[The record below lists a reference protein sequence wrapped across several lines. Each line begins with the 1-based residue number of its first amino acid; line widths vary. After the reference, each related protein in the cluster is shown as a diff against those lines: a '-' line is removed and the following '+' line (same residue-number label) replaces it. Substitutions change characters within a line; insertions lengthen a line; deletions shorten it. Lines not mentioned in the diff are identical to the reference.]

1 MEITKEMIEKF
12 ISETDMELTLEEI
25 EAMMDAETEKPM
37 DEMDTEL
44 IDLCAAVLAKAY
56 NPEFKEYEL
65 PEMYR
70 PWEDKNTKPAKKKV
84 PLRRILLVAAVLA
97 LVLAVALPV
106 GAMLFES
113 EVSDSIIGF
122 YSDFFRINLN
132 KDEPTAAAEDDAV
145 NVSADTLESFMLPQ
159 ALLSDEYEKTIKT
172 DKTGHMT
179 TIWVFVDKE
188 EQGVSGLITITQY
201 NDSNHNMTNG
211 KADIP
216 YNSFRY
222 YKEFSTNNKPII
234 IFSDGD
240 KSYINYSNGATN
252 YEINL
257 TCDLDTMVSIAE
269 TINDKG

>member
-159 ALLSDEYEKTIKT
+159 ALLSDEYEKSVCK
-172 DKTGHMT
+172 KQEGFAS
-179 TIWVFVDKE
+179 VVL
-188 EQGVSGLITITQY
+188 VSVNNAERSISGTITITKY
-201 NDSNHNMTNG
+201 NDLNHNMTNC
-211 KADIP
+211 KVDVP
-216 YNSFRY
+216 YNTFRY
-222 YKEFSTNNKPII
+222 YKEISTDNKPII
-234 IFSDGD
+234 VFGYG
-240 KSYINYSNGATN
+240 KESYINYSDGNAN
-252 YEINL
+252 YQINL
-257 TCDLDTMVSIAE
+257 RCDFDTMVSIAE